1 MSPAAEPQAIQD
13 ALALARELAP
23 RMSAVVLTHFPDAD
37 TLDLMRPGAGP
48 LEAVADLNRALAA
61 ELARDGVQVLVQVAD
76 RAAFRR
82 WMDGRADTPEA
93 RRAWRNHRGLLQGGA
108 ALQAL
113 GLDPAAA
120 EPPRRGKASGT
131 PAERL
136 MRAFAD
142 EDGGDFD
149 ELAEELIA
157 AGRDG
162 VLDQAI
168 RKVAVRFGEEAAQE
182 LAQELLALA
191 EGARVGPAGWA
202 ALVALP
208 VALPPGAPP
217 DPVSLG
223 DSLIATGAV
232 AEELELRFLPEW
244 RAPEAVEALSPA
256 ALRRVLMEMVAGD
269 EPAALPPAKP
279 TQLQEGGFG
288 VLVGLQY
295 DWGIPS
301 WEEIVAK
308 GLPEPPE
315 DGQETPEEAA
325 RTEIFER
332 WRAAAF
338 DAGDGCV
345 PLALVPLSEATA
357 EIADFLQEAGDQT
370 SGLAEIRD
378 FVDMARG
385 EALGE
390 EVVCCATVEGER
402 LQLALYTRAG
412 RFLDELS
419 LEAAQLPVPA
429 AEMPELLRVFVPL
442 VAQPPGR

>member
-1 MSPAAEPQAIQD
+1 MFPAADPKAIEN

-48 LEAVADLNRALAA
+48 LEAVAALNRALAT
-61 ELARDGVQVLVQVAD
+61 ELVREGVQVLVQVAD

-113 GLDPAAA
+113 GLDPAALQ
-120 EPPRRGKASGT
+120 PPRRGKASGT

-142 EDGGDFD
+142 ENGGEFE

-168 RKVAVRFGEEAAQE
+168 RKVAARFGEEAAQE
-182 LAQELLALA
+182 LSQELLALA
-191 EGARVGPAGWA
+191 EGARIGPSGWA

-217 DPVSLG
+217 DPISLG
-223 DSLIATGAV
+223 ESLIASGAV

-244 RAPEAVEALSPA
+244 RAPEALEALPPG
-256 ALRRVLMEMVAGD
+256 ALRRVLVEMVAGE
-269 EPAALPPAKP
+269 EPAALPAADLAL
-279 TQLQEGGFG
+279 LQEGGFG

-295 DWGIPS
+295 DWAIPS
-301 WEEIVAK
+301 WEEIVAQ
-308 GLPEPPE
+308 GLPEPPK
-315 DGQETPEEAA
+315 DDQETPEEAA
-325 RTEIFER
+325 RAQVFDR
-332 WRAAAF
+332 WRVAAYE
-338 DAGDGCV
+338 AGDGCV

-370 SGLAEIRD
+370 GGLAEIRD
-378 FVDMARG
+378 FVEMARS
-385 EALGE
+385 EAPGE
-390 EVVCCATVEGER
+390 EVVCHARVEGER
-402 LQLALYTRAG
+402 LLLALYTRAG
-412 RFLDELS
+412 RFLDELT

-429 AEMPELLRVFVPL
+429 AEMPELLRAFVPL
-442 VAQPPGR
+442 ATQPPGR

>member
-1 MSPAAEPQAIQD
+1 MSPAADPQAIED

-48 LEAVADLNRALAA
+48 LEAVAALNRALAA
-61 ELARDGVQVLVQVAD
+61 ELAHEGVQVLVQVAD

-93 RRAWRNHRGLLQGGA
+93 RRAWRNHRGLLQGDA
-108 ALQAL
+108 AFQML
-113 GLDPAAA
+113 GLDPSAMR
-120 EPPRRGKASGT
+120 PPRRGKASGT

-142 EDGGDFD
+142 EDGGEFD
-149 ELAEELIA
+149 ELAEELVA

-168 RKVAVRFGEEAAQE
+168 RKVAARFGEEAARE
-182 LAQELLALA
+182 LAQELLAVA
-191 EGARVGPAGWA
+191 EGARIGPAGWA

-208 VALPPGAPP
+208 VALPPDAPP

-223 DSLIATGAV
+223 ESLIASGAL

-244 RAPEAVEALSPA
+244 RVPEALEALSPG
-256 ALRRVLMEMVAGD
+256 ALRRVLVEMVAGE
-269 EPAALPPAKP
+269 EPTALPPAKP
-279 TQLQEGGFG
+279 TQLQESGFG

-295 DWGIPS
+295 DWAIPS
-301 WEEIVAK
+301 WEEIAAK

-315 DGQETPEEAA
+315 DDKETPEEAA
-325 RTEIFER
+325 RTEVFER
-332 WRAAAF
+332 WRAATYQA
-338 DAGDGCV
+338 ADGCV
-345 PLALVPLSEATA
+345 ALALVPFSEASA
-357 EIADFLQEAGDQT
+357 EIADFLQEAGEQT
-370 SGLAEIRD
+370 SGLTEIRD

-385 EALGE
+385 EAPGE
-390 EVVCCATVEGER
+390 EVVCRATVEGER

-412 RFLDELS
+412 RFLDELT

-429 AEMPELLRVFVPL
+429 AEMPELLRAFVPL
-442 VAQPPGR
+442 AARPPGS

>member
-1 MSPAAEPQAIQD
+1 MSPAADPQAIED

-48 LEAVADLNRALAA
+48 LEAVVAVNRALAV
-61 ELARDGVQVLVQVAD
+61 ELAQEGVQVLVQVAD

-82 WMDGRADTPEA
+82 WMDGRSDTPEA
-93 RRAWRNHRGLLQGGA
+93 RRAWRNHRGLLQGPAAFEALGIEPGA
-108 ALQAL
+108 AR
-113 GLDPAAA
+113 
-120 EPPRRGKASGT
+120 PPRRGKASGT
-131 PAERL
+131 PADRL

-142 EDGGDFD
+142 EEGGEFD
-149 ELAEELIA
+149 ELAEELVA

-168 RKVAVRFGEEAAQE
+168 RKVAARFGEEAAQD
-182 LAQELLALA
+182 LAQELLAVA
-191 EGARVGPAGWA
+191 EGARIGPAGWA

-217 DPVSLG
+217 DPISLG
-223 DSLIATGAV
+223 ESLIASGAL

-244 RAPEAVEALSPA
+244 RAPDALDALPPGV
-256 ALRRVLMEMVAGD
+256 LRRVLLDMVAGE
-269 EPAALPPAKP
+269 EPSALPPAKP
-279 TQLQEGGFG
+279 TQLQESGFG

-295 DWGIPS
+295 DWAMPS
-301 WEEIVAK
+301 WEEIVAQ

-315 DGQETPEEAA
+315 EGKETPEEAA
-325 RTEIFER
+325 RAKVFER
-332 WRAAAF
+332 WRAAAY

-345 PLALVPLSEATA
+345 PLALVPFSEATA

-378 FVDMARG
+378 FVDMARD
-385 EALGE
+385 EAPGE
-390 EVVCCATVEGER
+390 EVVCRATVEGER

-429 AEMPELLRVFVPL
+429 AEMPELLRAFVPL